1 VPRRRLAAVV
11 VAAAAFVALAVVLGR
26 WLNTENRERDAVLE
40 LLRDQ
45 ARGDAPAMLRRL
57 PGCAREARCRA
68 AVADDA
74 RRLRRPGEV
83 KILRYDSGTRYSLG
97 SATGATRVVWAVLG
111 RGLPEVQCVVVRR
124 EGSVLTGHSITLR
137 RLSRPIGRESSC

>member
-1 VPRRRLAAVV
+1 MPRRRLAAVAL
-11 VAAAAFVALAVVLGR
+11 AAVAFVAVAVVLGR
-26 WLNTENRERDAVLE
+26 WLSTENRERDAVLE

-57 PGCAREARCRA
+57 PGCARDARCRA
-68 AVADDA
+68 VVADDA
-74 RRLRRPGEV
+74 RRLRRSGSV
-83 KILRYDSGTRYSLG
+83 KILRYDSGTRYALS
-97 SATGATRVVWAVLG
+97 SATGATRVVWAVLD

>member
-1 VPRRRLAAVV
+1 VPRRRLAAVAL
-11 VAAAAFVALAVVLGR
+11 AAVAFVAVAVLLGR

-57 PGCAREARCRA
+57 PGCARDARCRA
-68 AVADDA
+68 VVADDA
-74 RRLRRPGEV
+74 RRLRRPGTV
-83 KILRYDSGTRYSLG
+83 KILRYDSGTRYALG
-97 SATGATRVVWAVLG
+97 SATGATRVVWAVLD

>member
-1 VPRRRLAAVV
+1 VIVS
-11 VAAAAFVALAVVLGR
+11 VVLGR
-26 WLNTENRERDAVLE
+26 WLSTENRERDAVLA

-45 ARGDAPAMLRRL
+45 ARGDAAAMLRRL
-57 PGCAREARCRA
+57 PGCAGDPRCP
-68 AVADDA
+68 AVVVDDA

-83 KILRYDSGTRYSLG
+83 KILRYDSGTSYALG
-97 SATGATRVVWAVLG
+97 SATGTTRVVWAVLD

-124 EGSVLTGHSITLR
+124 KGSLLTGHSITLR